1 MKRPPPSADANPPG
15 SVIRRRPAASLQPDH
30 APRKVARSRADADAA
45 GLAARRAALGILV
58 RVARE
63 RAFADVLLGHR
74 LDEFAPI
81 DRGLITRMVLG
92 TIAWQGRLD
101 YELARIASRPL
112 DSIAPE
118 LLAILRMALFQLRML
133 DRVPAHA
140 AVDTA
145 VTLARETAGGA
156 GGSGFVNAIL
166 RNALRR
172 PVELPPRAADENG
185 YLAIAHSHPR
195 WLAEKFVE
203 WFGIDGAEALMR
215 ANNEAAPNVMR
226 LNLARGGAEEV
237 AARLQREGFA
247 IAARG
252 RFPETIMLESA
263 PPPDSSAIREGL
275 CYPQAAA
282 SQLVA
287 RMLAPAPGATILECA
302 AAPGGKATH
311 LAELVGAAGRV
322 IAVDLNF
329 AGLKKIRV
337 LARRLGLR
345 NVYPIRANAAT
356 AMPLGVQSFDYV
368 LLDAPCTGIGTLR
381 EHPEIRWRLAPG
393 DFARM
398 AAMQA
403 AMLATAAASVRPG
416 GVLIYSVCSVA
427 PQEGAGVIDDFLA
440 RNGEFAID
448 REFADA
454 ERFAG
459 LIGADGM
466 MRTRPDQAAMDGFFA
481 ARIKRRPTP

>member
-1 MKRPPPSADANPPG
+1 MKRPPPSADAPPQKF
-15 SVIRRRPAASLQPDH
+15 ITRRPS
-30 APRKVARSRADADAA
+30 ARSHPASDTPHSAGAGPLA
-45 GLAARRAALGILV
+45 GLAARRTALAILV

-63 RAFADVLLGHR
+63 RAFADVLLGQR

-81 DRGLITRMVLG
+81 DRGLITRLVLG

-112 DSIAPE
+112 DSLAPE

-145 VTLARETAGGA
+145 VTLARETAGRA
-156 GGSGFVNAIL
+156 GGAGFVNAIL
-166 RNALRR
+166 RSALRR
-172 PVELPPRAADENG
+172 PVELPPRDAGEIG

-195 WLAEKFVE
+195 WLAENFVE
-203 WFGIDGAEALMR
+203 WFGRDDAEALMR

-226 LNLARGGAEEV
+226 LNLARGGAEEG
-237 AARLQREGFA
+237 AARLEHEGFA

-252 RFPETIMLESA
+252 RFPETIILESA
-263 PPPDSSAIREGL
+263 PPPDSSAIREGF

-311 LAELVGAAGRV
+311 LAELAGAAGRV
-322 IAVDLNF
+322 IAADLNF

-337 LARRLGLR
+337 LARRLTLR
-345 NVYPIRANAAT
+345 NVYPVRANAAT
-356 AMPLGVQSFDYV
+356 AIPLRAASFDYV
-368 LLDAPCTGIGTLR
+368 LLDAPCTGTGTLR

-403 AMLATAAASVRPG
+403 AMLATAAAMVRPG
-416 GVLIYSVCSVA
+416 GILVYSVCSVA
-427 PQEGAGVIDDFLA
+427 PQEGAGVIGEFLA
-440 RNGEFAID
+440 RHAEFAID

-466 MRTRPDQAAMDGFFA
+466 MRTRPDQASMDGFFA
-481 ARIKRRPTP
+481 ARIKRRMTP